1 MGTAEIHPEDPFF
14 PAAAAVLIEHCL
26 EQQGFPPLTSYYD
39 ERRSLYLP
47 ELLLPGCLHT
57 QVKHLVQ
64 VFRLSLQ
71 WGGQD
76 HNSCV
81 RRAGL
86 EVGGGLPPIQL
97 GHQHT
102 AQHLLCTAPRGSSSQ
117 GRGRR
122 GRGQGLLS
130 DCSGI
135 SLSTREGCPRAGH
148 AEGH

>member
-86 EVGGGLPPIQL
+86 EVGVGLATYPAGPPT
-97 GHQHT
+97 HCPTSAVHSPSW
-102 AQHLLCTAPRGSSSQ
+102 LLFPREVQEGERP
-117 GRGRR
+117 GFALR
-122 GRGQGLLS
+122 LLW
-130 DCSGI
+130 D
-135 SLSTREGCPRAGH
+135 LSEH
-148 AEGH
+148 

>member
-76 HNSCV
+76 HNLCV

-86 EVGGGLPPIQL
+86 EVGGACHLSSWATNTLPNICCAQPLVAPLPKGGAGGGEARVCSQIAL
-97 GHQHT
+97 GP
-102 AQHLLCTAPRGSSSQ
+102 L
-117 GRGRR
+117 
-122 GRGQGLLS
+122 
-130 DCSGI
+130 
-135 SLSTREGCPRAGH
+135 
-148 AEGH
+148 